1 MNLQGGVLYCTH
13 GKATDAQVSTWTHT
27 QTLHT
32 NGLQISAFA
41 IAFWKEFI
49 FMLCCFQVCLGVGG
63 EERKDRGNSTK
74 LLSALIISI
83 QGLTV
88 QDLILQ

>member
-1 MNLQGGVLYCTH
+1 
-13 GKATDAQVSTWTHT
+13 
-27 QTLHT
+27 
-32 NGLQISAFA
+32 
-41 IAFWKEFI
+41 
-49 FMLCCFQVCLGVGG
+49 MLCCFQVCLGVGG